1 MDLVSAA
8 LLSLFAA
15 AAAGGAIGFGIG
27 RFTRFEIGLG
37 VGLVLFGAVAL
48 YFAGRCFLEYRAF
61 AYAGPYAAWGEV
73 IAIEDR
79 PVNASGSVT
88 SPVPVVRFS
97 AADGSTH
104 VIRGPASGSM
114 AVGEHVNVIVDPLD
128 PQRSRASQVKEL
140 RGGAIALLLFGT
152 FPMSFGA
159 WLLLTERGGPART
172 GRGQRGASAR
182 AQARPAAAPI
192 APAGAQ
198 RARGPAI
205 MLLNAAL
212 VCAILWIGAAP
223 GDLQQ
228 RFVEGFGAV
237 AAVFV
242 GYALWGWYVR
252 ADAAWRG
259 GMIVLAL
266 NFGVWA
272 LALALLR

>member
-1 MDLVSAA
+1 
-8 LLSLFAA
+8 
-15 AAAGGAIGFGIG
+15 
-27 RFTRFEIGLG
+27 
-37 VGLVLFGAVAL
+37 
-48 YFAGRCFLEYRAF
+48 
-61 AYAGPYAAWGEV
+61 
-73 IAIEDR
+73 
-79 PVNASGSVT
+79 
-88 SPVPVVRFS
+88 
-97 AADGSTH
+97 
-104 VIRGPASGSM
+104 
-114 AVGEHVNVIVDPLD
+114 
-128 PQRSRASQVKEL
+128 
-140 RGGAIALLLFGT
+140 
-152 FPMSFGA
+152 
-159 WLLLTERGGPART
+159 
-172 GRGQRGASAR
+172 
-182 AQARPAAAPI
+182 
-192 APAGAQ
+192 
-198 RARGPAI
+198 